1 LAAVLAITTG
11 CLIGAC
17 DASGKPTGAPAAVTP
32 ATAVLAPSSA
42 PSSSA
47 RASSSTSAPP
57 PPTAAW
63 PTYNRTGDRAGLAAG
78 TPRPTSL
85 AAAWSQHL
93 DGAVYGQPL
102 VVGGSVIVA
111 TENDSVYSLDLATG
125 AQQWHAA
132 LGTPVPLSHL
142 PCGDIDPLGITG
154 TPAYDP
160 TTGSVFV
167 VTETTGGAHDLVALA
182 PSTGAV
188 RWRTNLDVTGRDRA
202 AEQQRGALAV
212 ANGRV
217 YVPFGGLF
225 GDCGNYVGY
234 VTATATTGNGA
245 TSHYEVPTARA
256 GGIWAPSGPAIGPD
270 GTVYVAVG
278 NGAAEGGTY
287 DGSDAVL
294 RLSADLSS
302 RLDFFAP
309 ASWAQ
314 ENASDTDLG
323 SAGPLL
329 LGDGLVVQSGKDGH
343 LYVLGASHLGG
354 IGGADAT
361 GSGCASFGGL
371 AGDGGAVFAPCTSG
385 LRRFNVTASSVTERW
400 HVPVTGSPVV
410 GGGAVWSMDTS
421 SGALHAYDESSG
433 ASLASLHVGP
443 VTRFTSPVVVGA
455 LVLVGTRSS
464 VVAVHV
470 VAG

>member
-1 LAAVLAITTG
+1 V
-11 CLIGAC
+11 
-17 DASGKPTGAPAAVTP
+17 
-32 ATAVLAPSSA
+32 
-42 PSSSA
+42 
-47 RASSSTSAPP
+47 
-57 PPTAAW
+57 
-63 PTYNRTGDRAGLAAG
+63 G
-78 TPRPTSL
+78 TPRPSSL
-85 AAAWSQHL
+85 AVAWSQHL

-125 AQQWHAA
+125 ALQWRSA
-132 LGTPVPLSHL
+132 LGTPVPLSRL

-160 TTGSVFV
+160 STRSVFV
-167 VTETTGGAHDLVALA
+167 VTETTGAVHDLVALA
-182 PSTGAV
+182 ASSGAV
-188 RWRTNLDVTGRDRA
+188 RWRANLDVTGHDRG

-234 VTATATTGNGA
+234 VTATATSGSA
-245 TSHYEVPTARA
+245 PTSHYEVPTSRE
-256 GGIWAPSGPAIGPD
+256 GGIWATSGPAIGPD

-278 NGAAEGGTY
+278 NGAAEGGAY

-294 RLSADLSS
+294 RLAADLSS

-309 ASWAQ
+309 SSWAQ

-323 SAGPLL
+323 SAGPVLL
-329 LGDGLVVQSGKDGH
+329 RGGLVVQSGKDGH
-343 LYVLGASHLGG
+343 VYVLGASHLGG
-354 IGGADAT
+354 IGGASAT
-361 GSGCASFGGL
+361 GTGCASFGGM
-371 AGDGGAVFAPCTSG
+371 ATDGDAVFAPCTNG
-385 LRRFNVTASSVTERW
+385 LRRFDVTASSVTERW
-400 HVPVTGSPVV
+400 RAPVTGPPVV
-410 GGGAVWSMDTS
+410 GGGAVWSMDTG

-433 ASLASLHVGP
+433 AGLASLHVGP
-443 VTRFTSPVVVGA
+443 VTRFTAPVVVGD
-455 LVLVGTRSS
+455 LVLVGTRTS
-464 VVAVHV
+464 VVAVHI